1 MKNRIR
7 ALLGFL
13 VSGFILALFFAL
25 SGCGA
30 GGGTDDKVSSD
41 NVSTTTNC
49 VQEIVINVSSPAEV
63 EEGDEVETEDGV
75 MVVDKIQ
82 KIETNDQGVAVTAT
96 VCSPEDNDTTN
107 LEGQADVQA
116 SLLPN

>member
-1 MKNRIR
+1 MKITTAMNF
-7 ALLGFL
+7 LGL
-13 VSGFILALFFAL
+13 GLILAMFFCL

-41 NVSTTTNC
+41 NVTNTTSC

-63 EEGDEVETEDGV
+63 EEGNEVETEDGV

-107 LEGQADVQA
+107 LEGQVDVQA
-116 SLLPN
+116 SLLPD